1 VRTPGEVQAL
11 FAGESQLDEL
21 ALALGE
27 DPLAF
32 RLRNAVREGDAGAAG
47 EQFHEARAIEVL
59 EAAGRAI
66 DWQRPRPAGRG
77 VGIAMSGRH
86 VGAGKFPLR
95 ARLHADGR
103 VEIVT
108 ALPDQGA
115 GTWQVLRR
123 SLAVAASID
132 ESRVVLNRVPTSGA
146 PFDQG
151 VGGSR
156 TTHLGSQAAADLGR
170 QLREWLEERLPRA
183 VPGVA
188 EGAALRDD
196 AIVGAAGE
204 PLASFDDVVSR
215 LLAVDEPAEL
225 STVYEHAPHGP
236 GEPGDYDFCACAVEV
251 EVDPG
256 TGAVRVTD
264 AVLAVDVGT
273 VVNPVAHRGQLEGG
287 FVFGLG
293 GALLEE
299 MHVEDGAVTTLSLAD
314 LKIPSVADV
323 PRLRI
328 VQIPTLEGPGAFGAK
343 MAGELT
349 NAPVGPAVANAV
361 AAASGVRV
369 RELPV
374 TAERVHRGLT
384 GRSADS

>member
-1 VRTPGEVQAL
+1 
-11 FAGESQLDEL
+11 
-21 ALALGE
+21 
-27 DPLAF
+27 
-32 RLRNAVREGDAGAAG
+32 
-47 EQFHEARAIEVL
+47 
-59 EAAGRAI
+59 
-66 DWQRPRPAGRG
+66 
-77 VGIAMSGRH
+77 
-86 VGAGKFPLR
+86 
-95 ARLHADGR
+95 
-103 VEIVT
+103 
-108 ALPDQGA
+108 
-115 GTWQVLRR
+115 
-123 SLAVAASID
+123 
-132 ESRVVLNRVPTSGA
+132 
-146 PFDQG
+146 
-151 VGGSR
+151 
-156 TTHLGSQAAADLGR
+156 
-170 QLREWLEERLPRA
+170 
-183 VPGVA
+183 
-188 EGAALRDD
+188 
-196 AIVGAAGE
+196 
-204 PLASFDDVVSR
+204 
-215 LLAVDEPAEL
+215 VDEPAEL